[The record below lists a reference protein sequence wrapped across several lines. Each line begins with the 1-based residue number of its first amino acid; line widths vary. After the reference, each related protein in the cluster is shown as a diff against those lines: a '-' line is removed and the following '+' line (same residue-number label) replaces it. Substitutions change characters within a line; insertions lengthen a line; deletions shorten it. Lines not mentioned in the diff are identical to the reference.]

1 MKTSMITVVL
11 ALSLA
16 LALAGTGWAGDPTAA
31 LLDKPG
37 PMQTGQQQVACP
49 VQGGKIN
56 KDLYVDY
63 QGQRIYFC
71 CPACLPIFKKNPEA
85 YLQKM
90 ERAGVAPEKAPSG
103 K

>member
-1 MKTSMITVVL
+1 MKRVMMTMTLAIVL
-11 ALSLA
+11 AFSV
-16 LALAGTGWAGDPTAA
+16 GTGWAAEP
-31 LLDKPG
+31 
-37 PMQTGQQQVACP
+37 PMMERPMASNPQVACA

-71 CPACLPIFKKNPEA
+71 CPQCIPIFKKNPEA
-85 YLQKM
+85 YLRKM
-90 ERAGVAPEKAPSG
+90 QQGVVPEPSPGG